1 MKCAS
6 KALVLASAVLFA
18 AGAAFAEGQPY
29 QPAPATGYDFTYRR
43 HFGFYIRPDLGFG
56 YQTSSESG
64 ITISGGAALIG
75 FAIGGALSE
84 NSILAGH
91 IFGSGVSN
99 PNVSGGGISG
109 TANDTTLTMSGIGP
123 QYTYSFMPSNVYLST
138 TLALTRMRSSTR
150 NGDFDSDYGIGTRI
164 ALGKE
169 WWVGDHWGL
178 GVVGHVSFST
188 NQDPDGSGGTNT
200 LTTWAFGAAFSAT
213 YN

>member
-6 KALVLASAVLFA
+6 KARVLASAVLLA
-18 AGAAFAEGQPY
+18 AGAAFAEGPPY
-29 QPAPATGYDFTYRR
+29 QPAPATGYDSTYRR

-64 ITISGGAALIG
+64 FTISGGAALIG
-75 FAIGGALSE
+75 LAIGGALSE

-99 PNVSGGGISG
+99 PNVSGGGASG

-123 QYTYSFMPSNVYLST
+123 QYTYYFMPSNVYLST

-150 NGDFDSDYGIGTRI
+150 NGDFDSNYGIGTRI

-188 NQDPDGSGGTNT
+188 NQDPVAGGGTNT